1 MREGAMGISLHIRV
15 SHLLRTAGV
24 GLLGL
29 ALATGALA
37 ESAQAAP
44 RPALAPMAP
53 DDDPTLGGG
62 QPPAEDFIDDERLV
76 LELMYAQS
84 QDAGGDLRG
93 FQKSLYQGRWFAPR
107 HERVRKCISWRE
119 SHHKYEAVS
128 RGGLYRGA
136 YQMSPQLGVGA
147 TWMMQKEVRRDFGDV
162 GLELLQQIRQL
173 PINQWNRYWQDRA
186 FYTIYRKGKGAKHW
200 RSDVYNCKIKKKKR
214 N

>member
-1 MREGAMGISLHIRV
+1 MLTPRSLP
-15 SHLLRTAGV
+15 LQNLARTAILGF
-24 GLLGL
+24 LGL
-29 ALATGALA
+29 ALVTGGLA

-44 RPALAPMAP
+44 QPALAPMAP
-53 DDDPTLGGG
+53 EDDPVLGGG
-62 QPPAEDFIDDERLV
+62 QPSADEFIDDERLV

-84 QDAGGDLRG
+84 QDDGGDLRG
-93 FQKSLYQGRWFAPR
+93 FQRSLYQGRWFMPKY
-107 HERVRKCISWRE
+107 ERVRRCISWRE

-136 YQMSPQLGVGA
+136 YQMSPELGVGA

-162 GLELLQQIRQL
+162 GVELLQQIRQM

-186 FYTIYRKGKGAKHW
+186 FYTVFRKGKGAKHW
-200 RSDVYNCKIKKKKR
+200 RSDVYNCKLKKKKKR

>member
-1 MREGAMGISLHIRV
+1 MLSGISPR
-15 SHLLRTAGV
+15 LRAI
-24 GLLGL
+24 GL
-29 ALATGALA
+29 AALTGVLAVALVSTGFG
-37 ESAQAAP
+37 QAAHAQP
-44 RPALAPMAP
+44 KPALAPMAP

-62 QPPAEDFIDDERLV
+62 QPSAEDFIDDERLV
-76 LELMYAQS
+76 RELMHAQS

-93 FQKSLYQGRWFAPR
+93 FRPSLYQGRWFAPR
-107 HERVRKCISWRE
+107 YERVRKCISWRE

-136 YQMSPQLGVGA
+136 YQMSSALGIGA

-162 GLELLQQIRQL
+162 GLELLQQLRQM

-186 FYTIYRKGKGAKHW
+186 FYVIYRMGKGAKHW
-200 RSDVYNCKIKKKKR
+200 RSDVYNCKLKKKKKR

>member
-1 MREGAMGISLHIRV
+1 MFRAGPSRFLGLV
-15 SHLLRTAGV
+15 RTATLA
-24 GLLGL
+24 LLGL
-29 ALATGALA
+29 ALVCGGLTETAN
-37 ESAQAAP
+37 AAP
-44 RPALAPMAP
+44 RPAVAPMAP

-93 FQKSLYQGRWFAPR
+93 FQRSLYQGRWFAPR
-107 HERVRKCISWRE
+107 FERVRKCISWRE

-128 RGGLYRGA
+128 SGGLYRGA
-136 YQMSPQLGVGA
+136 YQMSKALGVGA

-186 FYTIYRKGKGAKHW
+186 FYTVYRTGKGAKHW
-200 RSDVYNCKIKKKKR
+200 RSDVYNCKLKKKKKR

>member
-1 MREGAMGISLHIRV
+1 MLSGISPR
-15 SHLLRTAGV
+15 LRAI
-24 GLLGL
+24 GL
-29 ALATGALA
+29 AALTGVLAVALVSTGFGQVAH
-37 ESAQAAP
+37 AQP
-44 RPALAPMAP
+44 KPALAPMAP

-62 QPPAEDFIDDERLV
+62 QPPAEDFIEDERLV
-76 LELMYAQS
+76 RELMHAQS

-93 FQKSLYQGRWFAPR
+93 FRPSLYQGRWFAPR
-107 HERVRKCISWRE
+107 YERVRKCISWRE

-136 YQMSPQLGVGA
+136 YQMSSALGIGA

-162 GLELLQQIRQL
+162 GLELLQQLRQM

-186 FYTIYRKGKGAKHW
+186 FYVIYRMGKGAKHW
-200 RSDVYNCKIKKKKR
+200 RSDVYNCKLKKKKKR

>member
-1 MREGAMGISLHIRV
+1 MAIPRSTRMHRMV
-15 SHLLRTAGV
+15 RTACVGV
-24 GLLGL
+24 LGL
-29 ALATGALA
+29 ALAVGALA
-37 ESAQAAP
+37 ETTQAAP
-44 RPALAPMAP
+44 HLTVAPMAP

-76 LELMYAQS
+76 MELMYAQS

-93 FQKSLYQGRWFAPR
+93 FRPSLYRGRWFVPKY
-107 HERVRKCISWRE
+107 ERVRKCISWRE

-136 YQMSPQLGVGA
+136 YQMSPELGVGA

-162 GLELLQQIRQL
+162 GLELLQQIRQM

-186 FYTIYRKGKGAKHW
+186 FYTIFRKGKGAKHW
-200 RSDVYNCKIKKKKR
+200 RSDVYNCKLKKKKKR